1 MRLPHSQSQ
10 RNSIMQTPV
19 LLLAAV
25 HAALALLSFRERLWA
40 DVPEAQLSRG
50 LIGCLVLDG
59 LRSGDK

>member
-1 MRLPHSQSQ
+1 MRLLHG
-10 RNSIMQTPV
+10 RAHCNSIAQTPV